1 MRPQPTAHS
10 VCPCGSKMA
19 SWRRSRCFGSRRC
32 FFRVMVPV
40 LLLYGFIIVYLLHTD
55 VFGTYPMI
63 IIDRSVKSSHRMPV
77 LVRQPLRA
85 NRALLRKRRRG
96 RRARLQCIELIILS
110 ISLCLYMAIVSR
122 ITMTMC
128 NTKDECSLQDVPSR
142 LSPNL
147 LLILIFSNAVGEE
160 AKEKRDAIRAT
171 WAKDLQDSSSIYCR

>member
-1 MRPQPTAHS
+1 MRAAA
-10 VCPCGSKMA
+10 KMA

-40 LLLYGFIIVYLLHTD
+40 LLLYGFIIAYLLHTD
-55 VFGTYPMI
+55 AFGTYHMI
-63 IIDRSVKSSHRMPV
+63 IIDRSVKPSHSVPV

-85 NRALLRKRRRG
+85 RRG
-96 RRARLQCIELIILS
+96 LRARLQCIELIILS

-128 NTKDECSLQDVPSR
+128 NTKDECSLQDVSSR

-171 WAKDLQDSSSIYCR
+171 WAKDLQDSSSIYYR